1 MVRTSWLRSFQNT
14 MKQILQSKP
23 PARRTRRGNADRLRR
38 VPEQVELLE
47 QRSMLSVSTLFLQST
62 GELSIELDSNES
74 VRVSSVSG
82 NLTVDIAIGTGL
94 FTPAPAVGTVASAN
108 VRHITILGGD
118 EANTIDL
125 SRVFGADF
133 TSLTTIVVNGLNGHD
148 NLLGSFDLPSSL
160 VGGDGNDT
168 LQGGS
173 AIDTLLGNNG
183 NDSIIAGAGDDLIQA
198 GDGSDFVT
206 DLDIV
211 NAAGVTVLAGGGNDL
226 ISLGDGIDTA
236 FGGDG
241 NDTIDG
247 GDGFDSIV
255 GGLGDDLLN
264 GGMGNDTI
272 VGNFGND
279 SIIGAAGAD
288 LIFGDSDDPAII
300 ATGLEGDDEVD
311 GGAGNDTINGG
322 GGADD
327 LNGGSGDDHLES
339 TTFTTTT
346 NDPLPIPVTNVNAGN
361 PVPLANA
368 RPTGLATSNVGT
380 TATMTTG
387 NLDGGLIVTVD
398 GTGKFGAFSEVV
410 QPNPINTQIFIPQT
424 VGNPPIAQ
432 FKGWRQEGAIYNPLG
447 DGLGFVPDI
456 TTIESGV
463 YFRFGT
469 ATGIPRILLNEAAGN
484 AQTPINILGTTTEAV
499 SRFNVGTLQFDL
511 TQQVQPQFDLVSIN
525 RVGTLL
531 TQTYVVTNT
540 AAVGTPAIDF
550 ELVRYLDGD
559 LNFDGR
565 DGLGGTTSN
574 SPPVGIQNGV
584 PDGAS
589 DDGGGRLFNRI
600 TGDEF
605 LFETE
610 QGGVSSNGTF
620 IGITSKPNPALPPT
634 VFPANRFELSLFPTL
649 RNSIRNG
656 DALKNQIANDAN
668 SDGSVDP
675 GQEGNVTLALRNT
688 YSLLPGAS
696 GVYTTHT
703 IFGNGRPDQIQFNR
717 GPSTTRDGN
726 DPNDLTDN
734 SVPPIVALSSEPV
747 TIDVVK
753 NDVDVDGTIDFTSV
767 QIDTQ
772 PSKGTVEVI
781 GDGRIRYTPDPTSSG
796 TFSFTY
802 TVADNLG
809 SRSIPTLVFVV
820 VNPDPLS
827 DVINGGAGNDTLVGA
842 DGMDSL
848 LGGSGNDSIFGGTN
862 QDALAGQA
870 GLDSIIG
877 GGGSDTLNGGGGND
891 SLSSLP
897 GNVPSLFINDVT
909 VLEGL
914 VTPVSNG
921 NVTATFVITLD
932 RPIEQPVTFRYTV
945 LSGAATVGGINAAG
959 TDVVAATGLLTIE
972 PCETTITLP
981 VQILGDV
988 LAELT
993 ETYTVVLS
1001 NLVNAQ
1007 VGKAIGVGQ
1016 ILNNGLMLDTTGGPS
1031 LVNATRQFGDQNTVQ
1046 IAINPID
1053 TTKAVLVT
1061 NDRPASFLNALFFG
1075 GNLIAAPELGVFIS
1089 NDGGRSWNPSPTIFD
1104 RFFDGVFTVPFSPE
1118 ARYHPSVAYDR
1129 QGSLHVA
1136 YVAEPVIPIPLLGTI
1151 LPGPTVIVYA
1161 ISRDNGL
1168 TFQPQLLTGAA
1179 VGNDRPNVAV
1189 GPDAANLALDAVY
1202 VTYHTGVGVAQA
1214 IVMQGAQVPPALPN
1228 LPAIQTPVPQFAA
1241 AAPGTVTNV
1250 NAPNFPI
1257 ATVGPAG
1264 EVAVTWQTPSDLT
1277 VTSFQGPS
1285 TVNFAFDNNGRLGGL
1300 VFPSITTI
1308 TSSNV
1313 GSNDLIPAL
1322 NPFAINFPI
1331 FTNFLAPTPPNEQAY
1346 ASPLLAYDRSGG
1358 PNDGRLYLVYVDEQA
1373 NESDNLD
1380 IFLRFSDNDGTTFSD
1395 PVRVN
1400 DDLGFNSQ
1408 FHPSLAVDQSNGVVV
1423 VGWYDAR
1430 NDFFGGTAD
1439 TDIGNT
1445 IGFFGSLT
1453 GVNTDV
1459 EYFVTASYNG
1469 GTSFMPNVQVSN
1481 GSTSAIRNF
1490 TNFSLGGL
1498 LGNYTGIAV
1507 AKGVILAAWAD
1518 NSNSTGDNPDGNF
1531 NTDTYV
1537 ARLTESSTGMATAS
1551 AFTSQTDPAD
1561 LLLGGDGEDTLNG
1574 GDSGDTL
1581 NGQEGADLL
1590 FGGCGGDSL
1599 LGGTGMDTLSGGF
1612 DEDTLDGQGGAD
1624 VLIGNQD
1631 NDTYLWGSSS
1641 GGNDT
1646 VVGDSGFDTTSVTG
1660 TNGPDSFVI
1669 GQNGKNLTVTVGNKG
1684 TLTVTHPAAAM
1695 SVIVNALGS
1704 DDLITV
1710 GHIDKVVPL
1719 VLTANGGDGND
1730 VVTAKNSLIGGN
1742 RLALEGG
1749 NGNDTLIGSKG
1760 NDTLR
1765 GGAGNDNLRS
1775 DDGNDLLLGGSGID
1789 VINGQGGNDTLF
1801 GDEIADTVSGA
1812 NSGSGDSMLG
1822 GDGNDVMSG
1831 GGGNDTMNGEDG
1843 DDSLRGNDGADVIS
1857 GGMGNDALFGDISTD
1872 VLSGGSGNDT
1882 LDGGRN
1888 DDTLNGNSGSDRI
1901 LGDHGNDFING
1912 GDGDNTILGGDGND
1926 TIRTGSGN
1934 DAIFGGDGD
1943 DLINTEAGNDTIIG
1957 GDGAD
1962 TMLGGA
1968 GNDVLLGRDGADYI
1982 DGQAGIDIIAGNEGA
1997 DTLIAEPGEINE
2009 LFALAS
2015 LNKLLLASLGIT
2027 P

>member
-1 MVRTSWLRSFQNT
+1 MVRTGWLRSFQNT
-14 MKQILQSKP
+14 MKQILQAKP
-23 PARRTRRGNADRLRR
+23 PVRRTRRGNADRLRR

-74 VRVSSVSG
+74 VRVRTVAG
-82 NLTVDIAIGTGL
+82 NLAVDTAIGTGL
-94 FTPAPAVGTVASAN
+94 FSPSAAVGTVASAN
-108 VRHITILGGD
+108 VRHINILGGD

-125 SRVFGADF
+125 SGVFAADF
-133 TSLTTIVVNGLNGHD
+133 TTLTTIVVNGFNGHD
-148 NLLGSFDLPSSL
+148 TLLGSFDLPSSL
-160 VGGDGNDT
+160 VGGDGDDT
-168 LQGGS
+168 LRGGS
-173 AIDTLLGNNG
+173 AIDTLMGNNG
-183 NDSIIAGAGDDLIQA
+183 NDSIIAGAGDDLVLG
-198 GDGSDFVT
+198 GDGA
-206 DLDIV
+206 DIV
-211 NAAGVTVLAGGGNDL
+211 LDSDSLTAGGGNDL
-226 ISLGDGIDTA
+226 ISLGDGVDTG

-255 GGLGDDLLN
+255 GGLGDDSLN

-272 VGNFGND
+272 IGNFGND
-279 SIIGAAGAD
+279 SIIGASGAD
-288 LIFGDSDDPAII
+288 IIFGDSDDPAII
-300 ATGLEGDDEVD
+300 ATGLEGNDTIDA
-311 GGAGNDTINGG
+311 GAGNDFVDGG
-322 GGADD
+322 GGADNID
-327 LNGGSGDDHLES
+327 GGSGDDKLES

-361 PVPLANA
+361 PVPLADA
-368 RPTGLATSNVGT
+368 RATGLAVSNVGT
-380 TATMTTG
+380 TATISTG

-424 VGNPPIAQ
+424 VGNPPIAE

-447 DGLGFVPDI
+447 DGLGFVPDQ

-463 YFRFGT
+463 YFRFGI
-469 ATGIPRILLNEAAGN
+469 ATGIPRQLLNEAAN
-484 AQTPINILGTTTEAV
+484 NVQTPINILGTNTEAV
-499 SRFNVGTLQFDL
+499 SQFNIGALQFDL
-511 TQQVQPQFDLVSIN
+511 TQQVQPQFDLTSNN

-531 TQTYVVTNT
+531 TQTYVITNT
-540 AAVGTPAIDF
+540 AAVGTAAIDF

-565 DGLGGTTSN
+565 DGLGGVTSN
-574 SPPVGIQNGV
+574 STGIAQNGV

-589 DDGGGRLFNRI
+589 ADGGGRLFNRI

-610 QGGVSSNGTF
+610 QAGVSSNGAF
-620 IGITSKPNPALPPT
+620 LGITSKPSPALPPA
-634 VFPANRFELSLFPTL
+634 VFPANRFELSLFPAL
-649 RNSIRNG
+649 RNQIRNG

-688 YSLLPGAS
+688 YSLLPGESA
-696 GVYTTHT
+696 VYTTHT

-717 GPSTTRDGN
+717 GPATARDGN

-781 GDGRIRYTPDPTSSG
+781 GDGRIRYTPDPTSTG

-827 DVINGGAGNDTLVGA
+827 DVINGGGGNDTLVGA
-842 DGMDSL
+842 DGRDSL
-848 LGGSGNDSIFGGTN
+848 LGGSGDDSIFGGTN
-862 QDALAGQA
+862 QDNLSGQT
-870 GLDSIIG
+870 GQDSIIG
-877 GGGSDTLNGGGGND
+877 GGGPDTINGGAGND
-891 SLSSLP
+891 ALSSLP
-897 GNVPSLFINDVT
+897 VNVPSLFINDVT

-932 RPIEQPVTFRYTV
+932 RPIEQPVTFRFTV
-945 LSGAATVGGINAAG
+945 LSGTATAGGINAAG
-959 TDVVAATGLLTIE
+959 TDVVAATGLLTIA

-1007 VGKAIGVGQ
+1007 VGKALGLGQ
-1016 ILNNGLMLDTTGGPS
+1016 ILNNGLMLDTTTGPS
-1031 LVNATRQFGDQNTVQ
+1031 LVNATRQFGDQNNVQ

-1061 NDRPASFLNALFFG
+1061 NDRSGSFLNATLFG

-1104 RFFDGVFTVPFSPE
+1104 RDFDSIQTNPITPE
-1118 ARYHPSVAYDR
+1118 SRYHASVAYDR
-1129 QGSLHVA
+1129 QGSLHIA
-1136 YVAEPVIPIPLLGTI
+1136 YVAETPLPAPILLNT
-1151 LPGPTVIVYA
+1151 LATGPAAIVYA

-1168 TFQPQLLTGAA
+1168 TFQPQVLTARG
-1179 VGNDRPNVAV
+1179 VGTDRPYVAV
-1189 GPDAANLALDAVY
+1189 GPDAVNLALDAVY
-1202 VTYHTGVGVAQA
+1202 VTYKTGVNATSQ
-1214 IVMQGAQVPPALPN
+1214 IEMQGAQVPPALPN
-1228 LPAIQTPVPQFAA
+1228 LPAIQTPVPQFA
-1241 AAPGTVTNV
+1241 GSTVVVSNV

-1257 ATVGPAG
+1257 ASVGPAG
-1264 EVAVTWQTPSDLT
+1264 EVAVTWQTPVLQQNT
-1277 VTSFQGPS
+1277 QSFQGPS
-1285 TVNFAFDNNGRLGGL
+1285 TVNYAFDNNGRLGGL
-1300 VFPSITTI
+1300 LFPSITTI

-1313 GSNDLIPAL
+1313 GSQDAIPAL
-1322 NPFAINFPI
+1322 NPFAINLP
-1331 FTNFLAPTPPNEQAY
+1331 FTINFLAPSPSDQQAY
-1346 ASPLLAYDRSGG
+1346 ASPRIAYDRSGG
-1358 PNDGRLYLVYVDEQA
+1358 PHDGRLYLVYVDEQA

-1395 PVRVN
+1395 PIRVN

-1408 FHPSLAVDQSNGVVV
+1408 FHPSLEVDQSNGVVV
-1423 VGWYDAR
+1423 IGWYDAR

-1439 TDIGNT
+1439 TDIGGGAGL
-1445 IGFFGSLT
+1445 IGSLT
-1453 GVNTDV
+1453 GVNTDL
-1459 EYFVTASYNG
+1459 EYFVTASYDG
-1469 GTSFMPNVQVSN
+1469 GVTYLPNVLVSGGSTNANRNFINTIN
-1481 GSTSAIRNF
+1481 GSLI
-1490 TNFSLGGL
+1490 
-1498 LGNYTGIAV
+1498 GNYTGITV
-1507 AKGVILAAWAD
+1507 ANGVILAAWAD
-1518 NSNSTGDNPDGNF
+1518 NSNSTGDNPDSNF
-1531 NTDTYV
+1531 NTDVYV
-1537 ARLTESSTGMATAS
+1537 ARLTESTTGSASSS

-1561 LLLGGDGEDTLNG
+1561 LLLGGDGDDTLNG

-1590 FGGCGGDSL
+1590 FGGCGNDSL

-1612 DEDTLDGQGGAD
+1612 DEDTLDGQGNAD
-1624 VLIGNQD
+1624 LLFGDQD
-1631 NDTYLWGSSS
+1631 NDTFLWGSSS

-1646 VVGDSGFDTTSVTG
+1646 VVGNSGFDTTSVTG

-1669 GQNGKNLTVTVGNKG
+1669 GQNLKNLTITVGNKG

-1695 SVIVNALGS
+1695 SVIVNALGG

-1710 GHIDKVVPL
+1710 GNIDTIIPL
-1719 VLTANGGDGND
+1719 VLTADGGDGND
-1730 VVTAKNSLIGGN
+1730 VVNAKNALIGGN
-1742 RLALEGG
+1742 RLALAGG

-1801 GDEIADTVSGA
+1801 GDEMADTVSGA
-1812 NSGSGDSMLG
+1812 NSGSGDSMNG

-1831 GGGNDTMNGEDG
+1831 GGGNDTMNGDDG
-1843 DDSLRGNDGADVIS
+1843 DDSMRGNDGADII
-1857 GGMGNDALFGDISTD
+1857 GGGLGNDALFGDISTD

-1888 DDTLNGNSGSDRI
+1888 DDTLNGNSGDDRI

-1912 GDGDNTILGGDGND
+1912 GDGNNTILGGDGND

-1934 DAIFGGDGD
+1934 DAVFGGDGD
-1943 DLINTEAGNDTIIG
+1943 DLINTDGGNDTIIG

-1962 TMLGGA
+1962 TMFGGA
-1968 GNDVLLGRDGADYI
+1968 GNDLLLGRDGADYI
-1982 DGQAGIDIIAGNEGA
+1982 DGQAGIDTIAGNEGA
-1997 DTLIAEPGEINE
+1997 DTIIAEAGEINE

-2015 LNKLLLASLGIT
+2015 LNKLLLAQLGIK

>member
-1 MVRTSWLRSFQNT
+1 
-14 MKQILQSKP
+14 
-23 PARRTRRGNADRLRR
+23 
-38 VPEQVELLE
+38 VELLE
-47 QRSMLSVSTLFLQST
+47 QRSMLSVSTLFLQTT

-74 VRVSSVSG
+74 VRIGSVSG
-82 NLTVDIAIGTGL
+82 NLTVNTAIGTGVYS
-94 FTPAPAVGTVASAN
+94 PAPAVGAIAAAS

-125 SRVFGADF
+125 SGVLAANF
-133 TSLTTIVVNGLNGHD
+133 TSLATIVANGLNGHD
-148 NLLGSFDLPSSL
+148 TLLGSIDLPNSL
-160 VGGDGNDT
+160 IGGDGDDT
-168 LQGGS
+168 IRGGS
-173 AIDTLLGNNG
+173 EIDTLMGNNG
-183 NDSIIAGAGDDLIQA
+183 NDSIIAGAGDDLVSA
-198 GDGSDFVT
+198 GDGN
-206 DLDIV
+206 DIV
-211 NAAGVTVLAGGGNDL
+211 VEGDSITAGGGNDV
-226 ISLGDGIDTA
+226 ISLGDGNDTA
-236 FGGDG
+236 DGADG

-247 GDGFDSIV
+247 GDGFDSII
-255 GGLGDDLLN
+255 GGLGDDSLN

-272 VGNFGND
+272 VGDFGND
-279 SIIGAAGAD
+279 SIIGASGAD
-288 LIFGDSDDPAII
+288 VIYGDSDDPAII
-300 ATGLEGDDEVD
+300 ATGLEGNDTIDA
-311 GGAGNDTINGG
+311 GAGNDFVDGG
-322 GGADD
+322 GGADNID
-327 LNGGSGDDHLES
+327 GGSGDDKLES
-339 TTFTTTT
+339 TTFTITTY
-346 NDPLPIPVTNVNAGN
+346 DPLPVQITNVNAGN
-361 PVPLANA
+361 PVPLADA
-368 RPTGLATSNVGT
+368 RPTGLAVSNVGT
-380 TATMTTG
+380 TATITTG
-387 NLDGGLIVTVD
+387 NGDGGLIVTVD

-410 QPNPINTQIFIPQT
+410 QPNPINLQITIPP
-424 VGNPPIAQ
+424 VAE
-432 FKGWRQEGAIYNPLG
+432 FKGWQQEGAIYNPLG
-447 DGLGFVPDI
+447 DGLGFIPDQ

-469 ATGIPRILLNEAAGN
+469 ATGIPRQLLNEAAN
-484 AQTPINILGTTTEAV
+484 NLQTPINILGTTTEAV
-499 SRFNVGTLQFDL
+499 SRFNIGALQFDL
-511 TQQVQPQFDLVSIN
+511 TQQVQPQFDLTTNN

-531 TQTYVVTNT
+531 TQTYVITNT
-540 AAVGTPAIDF
+540 AAAGTAALDF

-574 SPPVGIQNGV
+574 LQNGV

-620 IGITSKPNPALPPT
+620 IGITAKPNPALPPAA
-634 VFPANRFELSLFPTL
+634 FPANRFELSLFPAL

-675 GQEGNVTLALRNT
+675 GQEGNVTLAFRNT
-688 YSLLPGAS
+688 YSLLPGESA
-696 GVYTTHT
+696 VYTTHT

-717 GPSTTRDGN
+717 GPATTRDGN
-726 DPNDLTDN
+726 DPNDLTDDD
-734 SVPPIVALSSEPV
+734 VPPIVSLSSEPV

-753 NDVDVDGTIDFTSV
+753 NDVDVDGFIDFTSV

-809 SRSIPTLVFVV
+809 SRSIPSLVFVV

-842 DGMDSL
+842 DGRDSL
-848 LGGSGNDSIFGGTN
+848 LGGSGDDSIFGGTN
-862 QDALAGQA
+862 RDVLSGQVGQDT
-870 GLDSIIG
+870 IIG
-877 GGGSDTLNGGGGND
+877 GGGSDTINGGGGND
-891 SLSSLP
+891 VLSSLP
-897 GNVPSLFINDVT
+897 GIVPSLFINDVT

-914 VTPVSNG
+914 VTPTSNG

-945 LSGAATVGGINAAG
+945 LSGSATVGGANAAG
-959 TDVVAATGLLTIE
+959 TDVVATTGLLTIE

-981 VQILGDV
+981 VQILGDD

-1007 VGKAIGVGQ
+1007 VGKAIGLGQ

-1031 LVNATRQFGDQNTVQ
+1031 LTNATRQFGDQNNVQ
-1046 IAINPID
+1046 VAINPID

-1061 NDRPASFLNALFFG
+1061 NDRAGSYLNSLLFG
-1075 GNLIAAPELGVFIS
+1075 ANLVPFPELGVFIS
-1089 NDGGRSWNPSPTIFD
+1089 NDGGRSWNPSPTTFD
-1104 RFFDGVFTVPFSPE
+1104 RSFDGISALPNTAE
-1118 ARYHPSVAYDR
+1118 ARYHASVAYDR
-1129 QGSLHVA
+1129 QGNLHIA
-1136 YVAEPVIPIPLLGTI
+1136 YVAEAP
-1151 LPGPTVIVYA
+1151 LPGTPPLSTLNTGPAAIVYA

-1168 TFQPQLLTGAA
+1168 TFQPQVIEGLA
-1179 VGNDRPNVAV
+1179 VGNDRPYVAV
-1189 GPDAANLALDAVY
+1189 GPDAVNLALDAVY
-1202 VTYHTGVGVAQA
+1202 VTYKTGVSATSA
-1214 IVMQGAQVPPALPN
+1214 IVMQGAQVPPAIPN
-1228 LPAIQTPVPQFAA
+1228 LPAIQTPVPRFGGSLA
-1241 AAPGTVTNV
+1241 TVSAV

-1264 EVAVTWQTPSDLT
+1264 EVAVTWQSPVLQQNLQ
-1277 VTSFQGPS
+1277 SFQGPS
-1285 TVNFAFDNNGRLGGL
+1285 TVNYAFDNNGRLGGL

-1313 GSNDLIPAL
+1313 GSQDAIPAL
-1322 NPFAINFPI
+1322 NPAAANFPGTINFFVPS
-1331 FTNFLAPTPPNEQAY
+1331 PPDQQAY
-1346 ASPLLAYDRSGG
+1346 ASPRLEYDRSGG
-1358 PNDGRLYLVYVDEQA
+1358 PHDGRLYLVYVDEQT

-1380 IFLRFSDNDGTTFSD
+1380 IFLRFSDNDGTTFSA
-1395 PVRVN
+1395 PIRVN

-1423 VGWYDAR
+1423 IGWYDAR

-1439 TDIGNT
+1439 TDIGGGAVLN
-1445 IGFFGSLT
+1445 GGLT

-1459 EYFVTASYNG
+1459 EYFVTASYDG
-1469 GTSFMPNVQVSN
+1469 GVSFLPNLLVTG
-1481 GSTSAIRNF
+1481 GSTNANRNF
-1490 TNFSLGGL
+1490 LNSLTGSL
-1498 LGNYTGIAV
+1498 IGNYTGMA
-1507 AKGVILAAWAD
+1507 ASNGVILAAWAD
-1518 NSNSTGDNPDGNF
+1518 NSNSTGDNPSGNS
-1531 NTDTYV
+1531 NTDVYV
-1537 ARLTESSTGMATAS
+1537 ARLTESSTGAASAS

-1561 LLLGGDGEDTLNG
+1561 LILGGEGDDTLNG

-1581 NGQEGADLL
+1581 NGQDGNDVI
-1590 FGGCGGDSL
+1590 FGGCGNDSL
-1599 LGGTGMDTLSGGF
+1599 LGGTGMDTLNGGF

-1624 VLIGNQD
+1624 LLIGNQD
-1631 NDTYLWGSSS
+1631 NDTFLWGGSS

-1669 GQNGKNLTVTVGNKG
+1669 GQIGNDLTVRSKG
-1684 TLTVTHPAAAM
+1684 TLRVSHPAAAM
-1695 SVIVNALGS
+1695 SVIVNALGG

-1710 GHIDKVVPL
+1710 GNIDKVVPL
-1719 VLTANGGDGND
+1719 VLTAEGGDGND
-1730 VVTAKNSLIGGN
+1730 VVTAKNALIGGN
-1742 RLALEGG
+1742 RLALSGN
-1749 NGNDTLIGSKG
+1749 NGNDTLVGSKG

-1765 GGAGNDNLRS
+1765 GGAGNDNLRG
-1775 DDGNDLLLGGSGID
+1775 DDGHDLLLGGSGID
-1789 VINGQGGNDTLF
+1789 IINGQGGNDTLF
-1801 GDEIADTVSGA
+1801 GDERADTISGA

-1822 GDGNDVMSG
+1822 GDGDDVMFG

-1843 DDSLRGNDGADVIS
+1843 NDSIRGNDGADIIS

-1872 VLSGGSGNDT
+1872 VLSGGGGNDT

-1888 DDTLNGNSGSDRI
+1888 DDTLNGNSGNDRLI
-1901 LGDHGNDFING
+1901 GDHGNDSITG
-1912 GDGDNTILGGDGND
+1912 ADGDNTVLGGDGND
-1926 TIRTGSGN
+1926 TIHTGAGN

-1943 DLINTEAGNDTIIG
+1943 DLINAADGNDTVIG

-1962 TMLGGA
+1962 TIFGGA
-1968 GNDVLLGRDGADYI
+1968 GNDLLLGRDGADYI
-1982 DGQAGIDIIAGNEGA
+1982 DGQEGQDTIAGNEGA
-1997 DTLIAEPGEINE
+1997 DTLIAEPGEIDE
-2009 LFALAS
+2009 LFALS
-2015 LNKLLLASLGIT
+2015 LINPVIRAALGLR

>member
-1 MVRTSWLRSFQNT
+1 MVRTGWLRSFQNT

-47 QRSMLSVSTLFLQST
+47 QRSMLSASTLFLQST
-62 GELSIELDSNES
+62 GELSIELDSNEN
-74 VRVSSVSG
+74 VRVRSVSG
-82 NLTVDIAIGTGL
+82 NLAVDIAFGTGL
-94 FTPAPAVGTVASAN
+94 YSPSSAVGTVASAS
-108 VRHITILGGD
+108 VRRITILGGD

-125 SRVFGADF
+125 SGVFAADF
-133 TSLTTIVVNGLNGHD
+133 TSLTTIVVSGLNGHD
-148 NLLGSFDLPSSL
+148 TLLGSFDLPNSL
-160 VGGDGNDT
+160 MGGDGDDT
-168 LQGGS
+168 LRGGS
-173 AIDTLLGNNG
+173 AIDTLLGNDG
-183 NDSIIAGAGDDLIQA
+183 NDSIIAGAGDDLVFA
-198 GDGSDFVT
+198 GDGA
-206 DLDIV
+206 DIV
-211 NAAGVTVLAGGGNDL
+211 LDSDSLTAGGGNDM
-226 ISLGDGIDTA
+226 IFLGDGNDTA
-236 FGGDG
+236 NGGDG
-241 NDTIDG
+241 NDTIEG
-247 GDGFDSIV
+247 GDGFDSII
-255 GGLGDDLLN
+255 GGLGDDSLN

-279 SIIGAAGAD
+279 SIIGASGAD

-300 ATGLEGDDEVD
+300 ATGLEGDDEID
-311 GGAGNDTINGG
+311 GGAGNDTISGG
-322 GGADD
+322 GGADNID
-327 LNGGSGDDHLES
+327 GGSGNDKLES

-346 NDPLPIPVTNVNAGN
+346 NDPLPIPVTNVNTGN
-361 PVPLANA
+361 PVPLADA
-368 RPTGLATSNVGT
+368 IKTGLAVSNVGT
-380 TATMTTG
+380 TATITTG

-424 VGNPPIAQ
+424 VGNPPIAE
-432 FKGWRQEGAIYNPLG
+432 FKGWAQEGAVFNPRG
-447 DGLGFVPDI
+447 DGLGFVPDQ

-469 ATGIPRILLNEAAGN
+469 ATGIPRQLLNEAAN
-484 AQTPINILGTTTEAV
+484 NTQTPINILGTTTEAV
-499 SRFNVGTLQFDL
+499 STFLIGALQFDL
-511 TQQVQPQFDLVSIN
+511 TQQVQPQFDLTSIN

-531 TQTYVVTNT
+531 TQTYVITNT
-540 AAVGTPAIDF
+540 ALAGTAAIDF

-574 SPPVGIQNGV
+574 STGIIQNGV

-589 DDGGGRLFNRI
+589 ADGGGHLINKI

-620 IGITSKPNPALPPT
+620 IGITSKPNPALPPA
-634 VFPANRFELSLFPTL
+634 VFPANRFELSLFPSL
-649 RNSIRNG
+649 RNQIRNG
-656 DALKNQIANDAN
+656 DALKNQVANDAN

-675 GQEGNVTLALRNT
+675 GQEGNVTFALRNA
-688 YSLLPGAS
+688 YSLLPGERA
-696 GVYTTHT
+696 VYTTHT

-717 GPSTTRDGN
+717 GPATTRDGN
-726 DPNDLTDN
+726 DPSDLTDN

-753 NDVDVDGTIDFTSV
+753 NDVDVDGSIDFTSV

-781 GDGRIRYTPDPTSSG
+781 GDGRIRYTPDPTSTG

-842 DGMDSL
+842 DGRDSL
-848 LGGSGNDSIFGGTN
+848 LGGSGDDSIFGGTN
-862 QDALAGQA
+862 QDNLSGQT
-870 GLDSIIG
+870 GRDSIVG
-877 GGGSDTLNGGGGND
+877 GGGSDSINGGGGND

-897 GNVPSLFINDVT
+897 GIVPSLFINDVT

-921 NVTATFVITLD
+921 NGNATFVITLD

-945 LSGAATVGGINAAG
+945 LSGTATAGGINAAG

-1007 VGKAIGVGQ
+1007 VGKALGLGQ
-1016 ILNNGLMLDTTGGPS
+1016 ILNNGLMLDTTTGPS

-1061 NDRPASFLNALFFG
+1061 NDRPASFLNAQFT
-1075 GNLIAAPELGVFIS
+1075 GNLFPAPELGVYIS
-1089 NDGGRSWNPSPTIFD
+1089 NDGGRSWNPSPTIFN
-1104 RFFDGVFTVPFSPE
+1104 RFFDGVFNVPFTPE
-1118 ARYHPSVAYDR
+1118 SRYHASVAYDR
-1129 QGSLHVA
+1129 QGRLHIA
-1136 YVAEPVIPIPLLGTI
+1136 YVAETPLPSAPPVLATLAT
-1151 LPGPTVIVYA
+1151 GPASIVYA

-1168 TFQPQLLTGAA
+1168 TFQPQLLTGRA

-1202 VTYHTGVGVAQA
+1202 VTYKTGVGPTSTIQ
-1214 IVMQGAQVPPALPN
+1214 MQGAQVPPALPN
-1228 LPAIQTPVPQFAA
+1228 LPPIQTPVPQFAA
-1241 AAPGTVTNV
+1241 AAPATVSNV

-1264 EVAVTWQTPSDLT
+1264 EVAVTWQTPVLQQD
-1277 VTSFQGPS
+1277 VQSFQGPS
-1285 TVNFAFDNNGRLGGL
+1285 TVNFAFDSNGRLGGL

-1313 GSNDLIPAL
+1313 GSQDGIPVL
-1322 NPFAINFPI
+1322 NPFATNLP
-1331 FTNFLAPTPPNEQAY
+1331 FTSTFLVPSPPDEQAY
-1346 ASPLLAYDRSGG
+1346 ASPLIAYDRSGG

-1373 NESDNLD
+1373 NESDNLE

-1395 PVRVN
+1395 PIRVN

-1423 VGWYDAR
+1423 IGWYDAR

-1439 TDIGNT
+1439 TDIGSGAGL
-1445 IGFFGSLT
+1445 IGSLT

-1459 EYFVTASYNG
+1459 EYFVTASYDG
-1469 GTSFMPNVQVSN
+1469 GVTYLPNVLVSN

-1490 TNFSLGGL
+1490 NFSFGAL
-1498 LGNYTGIAV
+1498 LGNYTGITV
-1507 AKGVILAAWAD
+1507 ANGVILAAWAD

-1537 ARLTESSTGMATAS
+1537 ARLTESAPGTAFSS
-1551 AFTSQTDPAD
+1551 AFTSQTDPGD
-1561 LLLGGDGEDTLNG
+1561 LMLGGDGDDTLNG
-1574 GDSGDTL
+1574 GDSDDTL

-1590 FGGCGGDSL
+1590 FGGCGNDSL

-1624 VLIGNQD
+1624 LLFGNED
-1631 NDTYLWGSSS
+1631 NDTFLWGSSS
-1641 GGNDT
+1641 GGNDK

-1669 GQNGKNLTVTVGNKG
+1669 GQSAKNLTITVGTKG

-1695 SVIVNALGS
+1695 SVIVNALGG

-1710 GHIDKVVPL
+1710 GNIDTIIPL
-1719 VLTANGGDGND
+1719 VLTADGGDGND
-1730 VVTAKNSLIGGN
+1730 VVTAKNALIGGN
-1742 RLALEGG
+1742 RLALVGS

-1775 DDGNDLLLGGSGID
+1775 SDGNDLLLGGSGID

-1801 GDEIADTVSGA
+1801 GDEMADTVSGA

-1822 GDGNDVMSG
+1822 GDGNDVLSG

-1843 DDSLRGNDGADVIS
+1843 DDSLRGNDGADNIN
-1857 GGMGNDALFGDISTD
+1857 GDLGNDALFGDISTD

-1888 DDTLNGNSGSDRI
+1888 DDTLNGNSGDDRI

-1912 GDGDNTILGGDGND
+1912 GDGNNTILGGDGND

-1934 DAIFGGDGD
+1934 DAVFGGDGD
-1943 DLINTEAGNDTIIG
+1943 DLINTDGGNDTIIG

-1962 TMLGGA
+1962 TMFGGA

-1982 DGQAGIDIIAGNEGA
+1982 DGQAGLDTIAGNEGA
-1997 DTLIAEPGEINE
+1997 DTIINEAGEIDE

-2015 LNKLLLASLGIT
+2015 LNKLLLASLGIK

>member
-1 MVRTSWLRSFQNT
+1 MVRTGWIRSFQNT

-23 PARRTRRGNADRLRR
+23 QVRRTRRGNADRLRR

-47 QRSMLSVSTLFLQST
+47 QRSLLSVSTLFLQST

-82 NLTVDIAIGTGL
+82 NLTVETAIGTGL
-94 FTPAPAVGTVASAN
+94 FLPAPAVGTVASAS
-108 VRHITILGGD
+108 VRHINILGGD

-125 SRVFGADF
+125 SGVFAADF
-133 TSLTTIVVNGLNGHD
+133 TSLTTIVINGLNGHD

-160 VGGDGNDT
+160 VGGDGDDT
-168 LQGGS
+168 LRGGS
-173 AIDTLLGNNG
+173 AIDTLLGNND
-183 NDSIIAGAGDDLIQA
+183 NDSIIAGAGDDLIFA
-198 GDGSDFVT
+198 GDGADFVT
-206 DLDIV
+206 DGDIV
-211 NAAGVTVLAGGGNDL
+211 VAGVTVVAGGGNDL
-226 ISLGDGIDTA
+226 ISLGDGVDTV
-236 FGGDG
+236 FGADG

-255 GGLGDDLLN
+255 GGLGDDSLN

-279 SIIGAAGAD
+279 SIIGASGAD

-300 ATGLEGDDEVD
+300 ATGLEGNDTIDA
-311 GGAGNDTINGG
+311 GAGNDFVDGG
-322 GGADD
+322 GGADNID
-327 LNGGSGDDHLES
+327 GGSGDDKLES

-346 NDPLPIPVTNVNAGN
+346 NDPLPIPVANVNAGN
-361 PVPLANA
+361 PVPLADA

-380 TATMTTG
+380 TATITTG

-424 VGNPPIAQ
+424 VGNPPIAE

-447 DGLGFVPDI
+447 DGLGLVPDQ

-469 ATGIPRILLNEAAGN
+469 ATGIPRQLLNEAAN
-484 AQTPINILGTTTEAV
+484 NVQTPINILGTSTEAV
-499 SRFNVGTLQFDL
+499 STFNVGALRFDL
-511 TQQVQPQFDLVSIN
+511 TQQVQPQFDLVSNN

-540 AAVGTPAIDF
+540 AAAGTAAIDF

-565 DGLGGTTSN
+565 DGLGGVTSN
-574 SPPVGIQNGV
+574 STGIAQNGV

-589 DDGGGRLFNRI
+589 PDGGGHLINRI

-610 QGGVSSNGTF
+610 QGGLSSNGTF
-620 IGITSKPNPALPPT
+620 IGITSTPNPALPPA
-634 VFPANRFELSLFPTL
+634 VFPANRFELSLFPSL
-649 RNSIRNG
+649 RNQIRNG
-656 DALKNQIANDAN
+656 DALKNQVANDAN

-675 GQEGNVTLALRNT
+675 GQEGNVTFALRNA

-696 GVYTTHT
+696 AVYTTHT
-703 IFGNGRPDQIQFNR
+703 VFGNGRPDQIQFNR
-717 GPSTTRDGN
+717 GPATARDGN
-726 DPNDLTDN
+726 DPGDLTDN

-781 GDGRIRYTPDPTSSG
+781 GDGRIRYTPDPTSTG

-842 DGMDSL
+842 DGRDSL
-848 LGGSGNDSIFGGTN
+848 LGGSGEDSIFGGTN
-862 QDALAGQA
+862 QDNLSGQT
-870 GLDSIIG
+870 GHDSIIG
-877 GGGSDTLNGGGGND
+877 GGGPDTINGGGGND
-891 SLSSLP
+891 ALSSLP
-897 GNVPSLFINDVT
+897 VNVPSLFINDVT

-932 RPIEQPVTFRYTV
+932 RPIEQPVTFRFTV
-945 LSGAATVGGINAAG
+945 LSGTATAGGINAAG

-1007 VGKAIGVGQ
+1007 VGKALGLGQ

-1031 LVNATRQFGDQNTVQ
+1031 LVNATRQFGDQNNVQ

-1061 NDRPASFLNALFFG
+1061 NDRSGSFLNALLFG
-1075 GNLIAAPELGVFIS
+1075 GNLVPAPELGVFIS

-1104 RFFDGVFTVPFSPE
+1104 RDFDSIQTNPITPE
-1118 ARYHPSVAYDR
+1118 SRYHASVAYDR
-1129 QGSLHVA
+1129 QGSLHIA
-1136 YVAEPVIPIPLLGTI
+1136 YVAETPLPAPILLNT
-1151 LPGPTVIVYA
+1151 LATGPSAIIYA

-1168 TFQPQLLTGAA
+1168 TFQPQVLTGLA
-1179 VGNDRPNVAV
+1179 VGTDRPYVAV
-1189 GPDAANLALDAVY
+1189 GPDAVNLALDAVY
-1202 VTYHTGVGVAQA
+1202 VTYKTGVNATSQ
-1214 IVMQGAQVPPALPN
+1214 IEMQGAQVPPALPN
-1228 LPAIQTPVPQFAA
+1228 LPAIQTPVPQFA
-1241 AAPGTVTNV
+1241 GSTVVVSNV

-1257 ATVGPAG
+1257 ASVGPSG
-1264 EVAVTWQTPSDLT
+1264 EVAVTWQTPVLQQNT
-1277 VTSFQGPS
+1277 QSFQGPS
-1285 TVNFAFDNNGRLGGL
+1285 TVNYAFDNNGRLGGL
-1300 VFPSITTI
+1300 LFPSITTI

-1313 GSNDLIPAL
+1313 GSQDAIPAL
-1322 NPFAINFPI
+1322 NPFALNLP
-1331 FTNFLAPTPPNEQAY
+1331 FTINFLAPTPPDQQAY
-1346 ASPLLAYDRSGG
+1346 ASPRIAYDRSGG

-1395 PVRVN
+1395 PIRVN

-1408 FHPSLAVDQSNGVVV
+1408 FHPSLEVDQRIGVVV
-1423 VGWYDAR
+1423 IGWYDAR

-1439 TDIGNT
+1439 TDIGGGAGL
-1445 IGFFGSLT
+1445 IGSLT
-1453 GVNTDV
+1453 GVNTDL
-1459 EYFVTASYNG
+1459 EYFVTASYDG
-1469 GTSFMPNVQVSN
+1469 GVTYLPNVLVSGGSTNANRNFINTIN
-1481 GSTSAIRNF
+1481 GSLI
-1490 TNFSLGGL
+1490 
-1498 LGNYTGIAV
+1498 GNYTGITV
-1507 AKGVILAAWAD
+1507 ANGVILAAWAD

-1531 NTDTYV
+1531 NTDVYV
-1537 ARLTESSTGMATAS
+1537 ARLTESTTGSAFAS

-1561 LLLGGDGEDTLNG
+1561 LLLGGDGDDTLNG

-1590 FGGCGGDSL
+1590 FGGCGNDSL

-1612 DEDTLDGQGGAD
+1612 DEDTLDGQGNAD
-1624 VLIGNQD
+1624 LLFGDQD
-1631 NDTYLWGSSS
+1631 NDTFVWGSSS

-1646 VVGDSGFDTTSVTG
+1646 VVGNSGFDTTSVTG

-1669 GQNGKNLTVTVGNKG
+1669 GQSAKNLTITVGNKG

-1695 SVIVNALGS
+1695 SVIVNALGG

-1710 GHIDKVVPL
+1710 GNIDTIIPL
-1719 VLTANGGDGND
+1719 VLTADGGDGND
-1730 VVTAKNSLIGGN
+1730 VVNAKNALIGGN
-1742 RLALEGG
+1742 RLALSGG

-1801 GDEIADTVSGA
+1801 GDEMADTVSGA
-1812 NSGSGDSMLG
+1812 NSGSGDSMNG
-1822 GDGNDVMSG
+1822 GDGNDVMGG
-1831 GGGNDTMNGEDG
+1831 GGGNDTMNGDDG
-1843 DDSLRGNDGADVIS
+1843 DDSMRGNDGADIL
-1857 GGMGNDALFGDISTD
+1857 GGGLGNDALFGDISTD
-1872 VLSGGSGNDT
+1872 VLTGGSGNDT

-1888 DDTLNGNSGSDRI
+1888 DDTLNGNSGDDRI

-1912 GDGDNTILGGDGND
+1912 GDGNNTVLGGDGND

-1943 DLINTEAGNDTIIG
+1943 DLINTDGGNDTIIG

-1962 TMLGGA
+1962 TMFGGA

-1982 DGQAGIDIIAGNEGA
+1982 DGQAGLDTIAGNEGA
-1997 DTLIAEPGEINE
+1997 DTLIAVAGEIDE
-2009 LFALAS
+2009 LFALVS
-2015 LNKLLLASLGIT
+2015 LNRLLLASLGIR